1 MEELLAL
8 PPAKRTALGERART
22 RVAEHFEIGRAVKRY
37 EAFYEEL
44 AEIGRGRSLLPPAGH
59 AGLMIVAGSPP
70 TGRWNID

>member
-44 AEIGRGRSLLPPAGH
+44 AEIGLRKH
-59 AGLMIVAGSPP
+59 Y
-70 TGRWNID
+70 